1 MGSQLKRA
9 LGQTHSWGL
18 PESHLIIGSL
28 IVPKG
33 GKIMGEMADFFFKPA
48 TIISLP
54 VSGLLESP
62 FPLWLRACPCD
73 LPWTMKP

>member
-1 MGSQLKRA
+1 MGSRLKRA

-33 GKIMGEMADFFFKPA
+33 GKIMGEMADFFFLNQPQSFP
-48 TIISLP
+48 SLCLGFWRVP
-54 VSGLLESP
+54 SHSGSELVHVICLGQ
-62 FPLWLRACPCD
+62 
-73 LPWTMKP
+73 

>member
-33 GKIMGEMADFFFKPA
+33 GKIMGEMADFFF
-48 TIISLP
+48 
-54 VSGLLESP
+54 
-62 FPLWLRACPCD
+62 
-73 LPWTMKP
+73 